1 MQVFLFSEPRKF
13 LLKKKDIKLTD
24 KDRELLGERA
34 PQDAKKK
41 KTPSKEAA
49 AAPGAAKEN
58 NGAHAKPETPV
69 QAKKAEPSSATKKK
83 EEPKKLNYND
93 FIKKSFEI
101 AKTYNTDFKH
111 SSKEGLTCTSVL
123 NVLPD
128 IENLITE

>member
-1 MQVFLFSEPRKF
+1 
-13 LLKKKDIKLTD
+13 LTA
-24 KDRELLGERA
+24 KDRELLEERV
-34 PQDAKKK
+34 PQDLKKK
-41 KTPSKEAA
+41 KTPQKGTSEAA

-69 QAKKAEPSSATKKK
+69 QAKKPEPSSASKKK

-101 AKTYNTDFKH
+101 AKTYRTDFKH
-111 SSKEGLTCTSVL
+111 SSKEGLTCTGVL